1 MAPYPGQGN
10 YYRPSSFGGF
20 QFFPP
25 VIKWLLISNT
35 AIFVVLY
42 YGKVFEINS
51 RSLGID
57 ALLGLM
63 PYGYGFRPW
72 QLVTY
77 QFMHANFTHLFYN
90 MFGLWMFGMEV
101 EHVWGSRRFLGF
113 YLLCGVAAGISQL
126 IMAPLLDPTSVTAI
140 IADGATGA
148 ILKVGIPTVGASG
161 AIYAVLVA
169 FAMMFPDRYIFLYFL
184 LPIKAKYF
192 IFGMIALGVLSIG
205 DQSAVANLAHLGGA
219 AAGFVYVIYLSRRFP
234 FQGTVERIGLWLNAR
249 RFRRKEEPYQEAVD
263 AKVFD
268 INERPKTE
276 QELNQMKIDEILDK
290 ISRGGYQSLSEE
302 EKKILFEASKKLN

>member
-1 MAPYPGQGN
+1 M
-10 YYRPSSFGGF
+10 FGGF

-25 VIKWLLISNT
+25 VIKWLLITNAAMYLLVDVGGSMFT
-35 AIFVVLY
+35 FDMMP
-42 YGKVFEINS
+42 
-51 RSLGID
+51 LGIVFNYY
-57 ALLGLM
+57 LGLM
-63 PYGYGFRPW
+63 PLGHGFYPW

-77 QFMHANFTHLFYN
+77 QFMHANFPHLLYN

-126 IMAPLLDPTSVTAI
+126 ILAPLLEPTSVI
-140 IADGATGA
+140 SITGA
-148 ILKVGIPTVGASG
+148 GIPTVGASG
-161 AIYAVLVA
+161 AVYAVLVA
-169 FAMMFPDRYIFLYFL
+169 FAMMFPDRYIFIYFL
-184 LPIKAKYF
+184 LPIKAKYL
-192 IFGMIALGVLSIG
+192 IVALIAFGVLSIG
-205 DQSAVANLAHLGGA
+205 DQGAVANLAHLGGA

-234 FQGTVERIGLWLNAR
+234 FQGTVERIGWWMNTR
-249 RFRRKEEPYQEAVD
+249 RYRRKEEPYQEVVD

-290 ISRGGYQSLSEE
+290 ISRDGYQGLTEE

>member
-1 MAPYPGQGN
+1 MASYPGQGN
-10 YYRPSSFGGF
+10 YYRPSMFGGF

-25 VIKWLLISNT
+25 VIKWLLITNAAVYLLLGVGGRMFT
-35 AIFVVLY
+35 FDMVPLEIVFNY
-42 YGKVFEINS
+42 Y
-51 RSLGID
+51 
-57 ALLGLM
+57 LGLM
-63 PYGYGFRPW
+63 PLGHGFYPW

-77 QFMHANFTHLFYN
+77 QFMHANFTHLLYN

-113 YLLCGVAAGISQL
+113 YLLCGVAAGVSQL
-126 IMAPLLDPTSVTAI
+126 ILAPLLEPSSVI
-140 IADGATGA
+140 SSSGM
-148 ILKVGIPTVGASG
+148 GIPTVGASG
-161 AIYAVLVA
+161 AVYAVLVA

-192 IFGMIALGVLSIG
+192 IFGLIILGVISIG

-219 AAGFVYVIYLSRRFP
+219 AAGFVYLVYLSRRYP
-234 FQGTVERIGLWLNAR
+234 FQGTVERIGWWMNSR
-249 RFRRKEEPYQEAVD
+249 RYRQKEEPAHDVVD

-268 INERPKTE
+268 INEAPKTE

-290 ISRGGYQSLSEE
+290 ISRGGYQSLTEE